1 MNQRIVSV
9 NVGLPQ
15 LIEWQGKPVSTSI
28 FKAPVAERL
37 QISRLNVAG
46 DQQADLSVH
55 GGPDK
60 AVYAYDLEHY
70 TYWQHQLDWPDW
82 TYGLFG
88 ENLTT
93 DGLPDETAYVGS
105 IYRIGTARLQVAQP
119 RFPCFKLNARF
130 NDRSMVKKFSDAMRC
145 GIYFRV
151 IDEGDVQ
158 AGDSVTLEE
167 EPDRTLTIRD
177 VAEVYFSRSADP
189 DRMDQL
195 VNHPYLAK
203 NLSNHFKR
211 FRWSIEK

>member
-1 MNQRIVSV
+1 MQRIVSV

-15 LIEWQGKPVSTSI
+15 VIEWQGKPVSTGI
-28 FKAPVAERL
+28 FKSPVTTRL
-37 QISRLNVAG
+37 RISRLNVAG

-60 AVYAYDLEHY
+60 AVYAYDIDHY
-70 TYWQHQLDWPDW
+70 AYWKQQLDWPDW

-93 DGLPDETAYVGS
+93 DGLPDPVVYIGSVYRVGS
-105 IYRIGTARLQVAQP
+105 ARLQVAQP

-130 NDRSMVKKFSDAMRC
+130 NDRSMVRTFSNAMRC

-151 IDEGDVQ
+151 LDEGDVQ
-158 AGDSVTLEE
+158 AGDSITLEE
-167 EPDRTLTIRD
+167 EPDRSLSIRD
-177 VAEVYFSRSADP
+177 VAEVYFSRSANSE
-189 DRMDQL
+189 RMDQL
-195 VNHPYLAK
+195 VNHPFLAK
-203 NLSNHFKR
+203 NLKNHFKR